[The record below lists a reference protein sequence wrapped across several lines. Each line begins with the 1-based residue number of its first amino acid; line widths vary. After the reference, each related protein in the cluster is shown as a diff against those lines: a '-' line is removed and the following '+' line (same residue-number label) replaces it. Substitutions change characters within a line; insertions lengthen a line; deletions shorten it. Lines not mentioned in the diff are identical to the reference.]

1 MLGETRGR
9 ARVDRAGIALHTNLR
24 APPVFW
30 PLVLGYRAE
39 ACALAGGTTEAIALV
54 DQALTLEGDGNL
66 T

>member
-1 MLGETRGR
+1 MLGEPEDGLALTER
-9 ARVDRAGIALHTNLR
+9 GIALYTNLR
-24 APPVFW
+24 TPPVFW